1 MFDLDRWR
9 EIFQSINKNKL
20 RSVMSGFT
28 AAFAILLFT
37 LLFGIVSGLKN
48 TFEGAFVDNAVN
60 SMIVR
65 VWKTTKP
72 FKGLQSGR
80 RIQLKNPDYDYLADK
95 YESKIDLMTAR
106 IFKNFSISYNDK
118 QDNYSVTAV
127 HPDHQFLEKT
137 IIDEGRYINQLDIN
151 ESSKVIVIGR
161 LIKSDLFGEKLALG
175 KRVNVGGIS
184 YKIIG
189 IFSDDG
195 GDNEER
201 VAYIPVTTA
210 QKLYGNNEYLNQIR
224 IGYNQDLNLDEAIAF
239 GNLIERDMRSKLDI
253 HPDDQSALSVRN
265 MAEGRKGVDVFM
277 VALFFIVVFI
287 GSGTLIAGIIG
298 ISNIMIF
305 VIKERT
311 KEFGIRKALGATSYS
326 IQVMVLVESLII
338 TLASGIVGLI
348 SGFIIIHLVNLYIKI
363 AGGNNDF
370 LILDINIYIVTSAII
385 LLIIS
390 GCIAGIIPAR
400 KASKI
405 LPIEALRELNN

>member
-28 AAFAILLFT
+28 VAFAILLFT

-48 TFEGAFVDNAVN
+48 TFEGAFVDDAAN

-72 FKGLQSGR
+72 FKGLQSNR
-80 RIQLKNPDYDYLADK
+80 RIQLKNPDYEYLEDK
-95 YESKIDLMTAR
+95 YDSKIDLMTAR
-106 IFKNFSISYNDK
+106 IFKNFSISYDNK

-161 LIKSDLFGEKLALG
+161 LIKSDLFGEKQALG

-184 YKIIG
+184 YKVIG

-210 QKLYGNNEYLNQIR
+210 QKLYGNNDYLSQIR

-277 VALFFIVVFI
+277 IALFFIVVFI

-311 KEFGIRKALGATSYS
+311 KEFGIRKALGAKPSS
-326 IQVMVLVESLII
+326 IVGMVVQESVLITTIAGYLGLTLGTYILSLI
-338 TLASGIVGLI
+338 
-348 SGFIIIHLVNLYIKI
+348 
-363 AGGNNDF
+363 GNNLEKDYF
-370 LILDINIYIVTSAII
+370 IKDPSVSQGLVIGATIV
-385 LLIIS
+385 LIIS
-390 GCIAGIIPAR
+390 GLIAALVPAR
-400 KASKI
+400 KASQIK
-405 LPIEALRELNN
+405 PVVALRAD

>member
-20 RSVMSGFT
+20 RSIMSGFT
-28 AAFAILLFT
+28 VAFAILLFT
-37 LLFGIVSGLKN
+37 LLFGVVSGLKN

-72 FKGLQSGR
+72 FNGLQSGR
-80 RIQLKNPDYDYLADK
+80 RIQLKNPDYDYLAEK
-95 YESKIDLMTAR
+95 YDSKIDLMTAR
-106 IFKNFSISYNDK
+106 IFKNFSISHKNK
-118 QDNYSVTAV
+118 QDNYSITAV

-137 IIDEGRYINQLDIN
+137 IITEGRYINQLDIN

-161 LIKSDLFGEKLALG
+161 LVKSDLFGQKPALG

-184 YKIIG
+184 YKVIG

-201 VAYIPVTTA
+201 ISYIPVTTA
-210 QKLYGNNEYLNQIR
+210 QKLYGNNDYLNQIR
-224 IGYNQDLNLDEAIAF
+224 IGYNEDLNLDEAIAF
-239 GNLIERDMRSKLDI
+239 GKLVERDMRSKLDI

-265 MAEGRKGVDVFM
+265 MAEVSKGVDVFM
-277 VALFFIVVFI
+277 IALFFIVIFI

-311 KEFGIRKALGATSYS
+311 KEFGIRKALGAKPSS
-326 IQVMVLVESLII
+326 IVGMVVQESVLITTIAGYLGLTLGTYVLSLIGNSLEKDYFI
-338 TLASGIVGLI
+338 KDPSVSQGLVVGAT
-348 SGFIIIHLVNLYIKI
+348 FV
-363 AGGNNDF
+363 
-370 LILDINIYIVTSAII
+370 
-385 LLIIS
+385 LIIS
-390 GCIAGIIPAR
+390 GLIAALVPAR
-400 KASKI
+400 KASQIK
-405 LPIEALRELNN
+405 PVVALRAD

>member
-20 RSVMSGFT
+20 RSIMSGFT
-28 AAFAILLFT
+28 VAFAILLFT
-37 LLFGIVSGLKN
+37 LLFGVVSGLKN

-72 FKGLQSGR
+72 FNGLQSGR
-80 RIQLKNPDYDYLADK
+80 RIQLKNPDYDYIAEK
-95 YESKIDLMTAR
+95 YDSKIDLMTAR
-106 IFKNFSISYNDK
+106 IFKNFSISHKNK
-118 QDNYSVTAV
+118 QDNYSLTAV

-137 IIDEGRYINQLDIN
+137 IITEGRYINQLDIN

-161 LIKSDLFGEKLALG
+161 LVKSDLFGEKPALG

-184 YKIIG
+184 YKVIG

-201 VAYIPVTTA
+201 ISYIPVTTA
-210 QKLYGNNEYLNQIR
+210 QKLYGNNDYLNQIR
-224 IGYNQDLNLDEAIAF
+224 IGYNEDLNLDEAIAF
-239 GNLIERDMRSKLDI
+239 GKLVERDMRSKLDI

-265 MAEGRKGVDVFM
+265 MAEVSKGVDVFM
-277 VALFFIVVFI
+277 IALFFIVIFI

-311 KEFGIRKALGATSYS
+311 KEFGIRKALGAKPSS
-326 IQVMVLVESLII
+326 IVGMVVQESVLITTIAGYLGLTLGTYVLSLIGNSLEKDYFI
-338 TLASGIVGLI
+338 KDPSVSQGLVVGAT
-348 SGFIIIHLVNLYIKI
+348 FV
-363 AGGNNDF
+363 
-370 LILDINIYIVTSAII
+370 
-385 LLIIS
+385 LIIS
-390 GCIAGIIPAR
+390 GLIAALVPAR
-400 KASKI
+400 KASQIK
-405 LPIEALRELNN
+405 PVVALRAD

>member
-28 AAFAILLFT
+28 VAFAILLFT

-48 TFEGAFVDNAVN
+48 TFEGAFVDDAAN

-72 FKGLQSGR
+72 FKGLQSNR
-80 RIQLKNPDYDYLADK
+80 RIQLKNPDYEYLENK
-95 YESKIDLMTAR
+95 YDSKIDLMTAR
-106 IFKNFSISYNDK
+106 IFKNFSISYDNK

-137 IIDEGRYINQLDIN
+137 LINEGRYINQLDIN

-161 LIKSDLFGEKLALG
+161 LVKSDLFGEKPALG

-184 YKIIG
+184 YKVIG

-210 QKLYGNNEYLNQIR
+210 QKLYGNNDYLSQIR

-277 VALFFIVVFI
+277 IALFFIVVFI

-311 KEFGIRKALGATSYS
+311 KEFGIRKALGAKPSS
-326 IQVMVLVESLII
+326 IVGMVVQESVLITTIAGYLGLTLGTYILSLI
-338 TLASGIVGLI
+338 
-348 SGFIIIHLVNLYIKI
+348 
-363 AGGNNDF
+363 GNNLEKDYF
-370 LILDINIYIVTSAII
+370 IKDPSVSQGLVIGATIV
-385 LLIIS
+385 LIIS
-390 GCIAGIIPAR
+390 GLIAALVPAR
-400 KASKI
+400 KASQIK
-405 LPIEALRELNN
+405 PVVALRAD

>member
-28 AAFAILLFT
+28 VAFAILLFT
-37 LLFGIVSGLKN
+37 LLFGVVSGLKN
-48 TFEGAFVDNAVN
+48 TFEDAFVDNAAN

-65 VWKTTKP
+65 VWKSTKP

-80 RIQLKNPDYDYLADK
+80 RIQLKNPDYEYLADK

-106 IFKNFSISYNDK
+106 IFKNFSISYNNK

-137 IIDEGRYINQLDIN
+137 IIEEGRYINQLDIN
-151 ESSKVIVIGR
+151 ASSKVIVLGR
-161 LIKSDLFGEKLALG
+161 LVKADLFGEKPALG

-184 YKIIG
+184 YKVIG
-189 IFSDDG
+189 IFSDEG

-201 VAYIPVTTA
+201 IAYIPVTTA
-210 QKLYGNNEYLNQIR
+210 QKLYGNNDYLNQIR
-224 IGYNQDLNLDEAIAF
+224 IGYNEDLNLDEAIAF

-265 MAEGRKGVDVFM
+265 MAEGRKGVDAFM
-277 VALFFIVVFI
+277 IALFFIVIFI

-311 KEFGIRKALGATSYS
+311 KEFGIRKALGAKPSS
-326 IQVMVLVESLII
+326 IVGMVVQESVLITTIAGYLGLTLGTYILSLIGNSLEKDYFI
-338 TLASGIVGLI
+338 KDPSVSQGLVI
-348 SGFIIIHLVNLYIKI
+348 GATFV
-363 AGGNNDF
+363 
-370 LILDINIYIVTSAII
+370 
-385 LLIIS
+385 LIIS
-390 GCIAGIIPAR
+390 GLIAALVPAR

-405 LPIEALRELNN
+405 KPVVALRAD

>member
-20 RSVMSGFT
+20 RSIMSGFT
-28 AAFAILLFT
+28 VAFAILLFT
-37 LLFGIVSGLKN
+37 LLFGVVSGLKN

-60 SMIVR
+60 SMFVR

-72 FKGLQSGR
+72 FNGLQSGR
-80 RIQLKNPDYDYLADK
+80 RIQLKNPDYDYIAEK
-95 YESKIDLMTAR
+95 YDSKIDLMTAR
-106 IFKNFSISYNDK
+106 IFKNFSISHKNK
-118 QDNYSVTAV
+118 QDNYSITAV

-137 IIDEGRYINQLDIN
+137 IITEGRYINQLDIN

-161 LIKSDLFGEKLALG
+161 LVKSDLFGEKPALG

-184 YKIIG
+184 YKVIG

-201 VAYIPVTTA
+201 ISYIPVTTA
-210 QKLYGNNEYLNQIR
+210 QKLYGNNDYLNQIR
-224 IGYNQDLNLDEAIAF
+224 IGYNEDLNLDEAIAF
-239 GNLIERDMRSKLDI
+239 GKLVERDMRSKLDI

-265 MAEGRKGVDVFM
+265 MAEVSKGVDVFM
-277 VALFFIVVFI
+277 IALFFIVIFI

-311 KEFGIRKALGATSYS
+311 KEFGIRKALGAKPSS
-326 IQVMVLVESLII
+326 IVGMVVQESVLITTIAGYLGLTLGTYVLSLIGNSLEKDYFI
-338 TLASGIVGLI
+338 KDPSVSQGLVVGAT
-348 SGFIIIHLVNLYIKI
+348 FV
-363 AGGNNDF
+363 
-370 LILDINIYIVTSAII
+370 
-385 LLIIS
+385 LIIS
-390 GCIAGIIPAR
+390 GLIAALVPAR
-400 KASKI
+400 KASQIK
-405 LPIEALRELNN
+405 PVVALRAD

>member
-28 AAFAILLFT
+28 VAFAILLFT

-48 TFEGAFVDNAVN
+48 TFEGAFVDDAAN

-72 FKGLQSGR
+72 FKGLQSNR
-80 RIQLKNPDYDYLADK
+80 RIQLKNPDYEYLEDK
-95 YESKIDLMTAR
+95 YDSEIDLMTAR
-106 IFKNFSISYNDK
+106 IFKNFSISYDNK

-137 IIDEGRYINQLDIN
+137 LINEGRYINQLDIN

-161 LIKSDLFGEKLALG
+161 LIKSDLFGEKPALG

-184 YKIIG
+184 YKVIG

-210 QKLYGNNEYLNQIR
+210 QKLYGNNNYLSQIR

-277 VALFFIVVFI
+277 IALFFIVVFI

-311 KEFGIRKALGATSYS
+311 KEFGIRKALGAKPSS
-326 IQVMVLVESLII
+326 IVGMVVQESVLITTIAGYLGLTLGTYILSLI
-338 TLASGIVGLI
+338 
-348 SGFIIIHLVNLYIKI
+348 
-363 AGGNNDF
+363 GNNLEKDYF
-370 LILDINIYIVTSAII
+370 IKDPSVSQGLVIGATIV
-385 LLIIS
+385 LIIS
-390 GCIAGIIPAR
+390 GLIAALVPAR
-400 KASKI
+400 KASQIK
-405 LPIEALRELNN
+405 PVVALRAD

>member
-20 RSVMSGFT
+20 RSIMSGFT
-28 AAFAILLFT
+28 VAFAILLFT
-37 LLFGIVSGLKN
+37 LLFGVVSGLKN

-72 FKGLQSGR
+72 FNGLQSGR
-80 RIQLKNPDYDYLADK
+80 RIQLKNPDYNYLAEK
-95 YESKIDLMTAR
+95 YDSKIDLMTAR
-106 IFKNFSISYNDK
+106 IFKNFSISYKNK
-118 QDNYSVTAV
+118 QDNYSITAV

-137 IIDEGRYINQLDIN
+137 IITEGRYINQLDIN

-161 LIKSDLFGEKLALG
+161 LVKSDLFGEKPALG
-175 KRVNVGGIS
+175 KRVNVGGFS
-184 YKIIG
+184 YKVIG

-201 VAYIPVTTA
+201 ISYIPVTTA
-210 QKLYGNNEYLNQIR
+210 QKLYGNNDYLNQIR
-224 IGYNQDLNLDEAIAF
+224 IGYNEDLNLDEAIAF
-239 GNLIERDMRSKLDI
+239 GKLVERDMRSKLDI

-265 MAEGRKGVDVFM
+265 MAEVSKGVDVFM
-277 VALFFIVVFI
+277 IALFFIVIFI

-311 KEFGIRKALGATSYS
+311 KEFGIRKALGAKPSS
-326 IQVMVLVESLII
+326 IVGMVVQESVLITTIAGYLGLTLGTYVLSLIGNSLEKDYFI
-338 TLASGIVGLI
+338 KDPSVSQGLVVGAT
-348 SGFIIIHLVNLYIKI
+348 FV
-363 AGGNNDF
+363 
-370 LILDINIYIVTSAII
+370 
-385 LLIIS
+385 LIIS
-390 GCIAGIIPAR
+390 GLIAALVPAR
-400 KASKI
+400 KASQIK
-405 LPIEALRELNN
+405 PVVALRAD

>member
-28 AAFAILLFT
+28 VAFAILLFT

-48 TFEGAFVDNAVN
+48 TFEGAFVDSAAN

-80 RIQLKNPDYDYLADK
+80 RIQLENPDYEYLADK
-95 YESKIDLMTAR
+95 YDSKIDLMTAK
-106 IFKNFSISYNDK
+106 IFKNFSISYNNK

-137 IIDEGRYINQLDIN
+137 LINEGRYINQLDIN

-161 LIKSDLFGEKLALG
+161 LIKSDLFGEKPALG

-184 YKIIG
+184 YKVIG

-277 VALFFIVVFI
+277 IALFFIVVFV

-311 KEFGIRKALGATSYS
+311 KEFGIRKALGAKPSS
-326 IQVMVLVESLII
+326 IVGMVVQESVLITTIAGYLGLTLGTYILSLI
-338 TLASGIVGLI
+338 
-348 SGFIIIHLVNLYIKI
+348 
-363 AGGNNDF
+363 GNNLEKDYF
-370 LILDINIYIVTSAII
+370 IKDPSVSQGLVIGATIV
-385 LLIIS
+385 LIIS
-390 GCIAGIIPAR
+390 GLIAALVPAR
-400 KASKI
+400 KASQIK
-405 LPIEALRELNN
+405 PVVALRAD

>member
-28 AAFAILLFT
+28 VAFAILLFT

-48 TFEGAFVDNAVN
+48 TFEGAFVDDAAN

-72 FKGLQSGR
+72 FKGLQSNR
-80 RIQLKNPDYDYLADK
+80 RIQLKNPDYEYLEDK
-95 YESKIDLMTAR
+95 YDSEIDLMTAR
-106 IFKNFSISYNDK
+106 IFKNFSISYDNK

-127 HPDHQFLEKT
+127 HPDNQFLEKT
-137 IIDEGRYINQLDIN
+137 LINEGRYINQLDIN

-161 LIKSDLFGEKLALG
+161 LIKSDLFGEKPALG

-184 YKIIG
+184 YKVIG

-210 QKLYGNNEYLNQIR
+210 QKLYGNNDYLSQIR

-277 VALFFIVVFI
+277 IALFFIVVFI

-311 KEFGIRKALGATSYS
+311 KEFGIRKALGAKPSS
-326 IQVMVLVESLII
+326 IVGMVVQESVLITTIAGYLGLTLGTYILSLI
-338 TLASGIVGLI
+338 
-348 SGFIIIHLVNLYIKI
+348 
-363 AGGNNDF
+363 GNNLEKDYF
-370 LILDINIYIVTSAII
+370 IKDPSVSQGLVIGATIV
-385 LLIIS
+385 LIIS
-390 GCIAGIIPAR
+390 GLIAALVPAR
-400 KASKI
+400 KASQIK
-405 LPIEALRELNN
+405 PVVALRAD

>member
-20 RSVMSGFT
+20 RSIMSGFT
-28 AAFAILLFT
+28 VAFAILLFT
-37 LLFGIVSGLKN
+37 LLFGVVSGLKN

-60 SMIVR
+60 SMFVR

-72 FKGLQSGR
+72 FNGLQSGR
-80 RIQLKNPDYDYLADK
+80 RIQLKNPDYDYIAEK
-95 YESKIDLMTAR
+95 YDSKIDLMTAR
-106 IFKNFSISYNDK
+106 IFKNFSISYKNK
-118 QDNYSVTAV
+118 QDNYSITAV

-137 IIDEGRYINQLDIN
+137 IITEGRYINQLDIN

-161 LIKSDLFGEKLALG
+161 LVKSDLFGQKPALG

-184 YKIIG
+184 YKVIG

-201 VAYIPVTTA
+201 ISYIPVTTA
-210 QKLYGNNEYLNQIR
+210 QKLYGNNDYLNQIR
-224 IGYNQDLNLDEAIAF
+224 IGYNEDLNLDEAIAF
-239 GNLIERDMRSKLDI
+239 GKLVERDMRSKLDI

-265 MAEGRKGVDVFM
+265 MAEVSKGVDVFM
-277 VALFFIVVFI
+277 IALFFIVIFI

-311 KEFGIRKALGATSYS
+311 KEFGIRKTLGAKPSS
-326 IQVMVLVESLII
+326 IVGMVVQESVLITTIAGYLGLTLGTYVLSLIGNSLEKDYFI
-338 TLASGIVGLI
+338 KDPSVSQGLVVGAT
-348 SGFIIIHLVNLYIKI
+348 FV
-363 AGGNNDF
+363 
-370 LILDINIYIVTSAII
+370 
-385 LLIIS
+385 LIIS
-390 GCIAGIIPAR
+390 GLIAALVPAR
-400 KASKI
+400 KASQIK
-405 LPIEALRELNN
+405 PVVALRAD

>member
-20 RSVMSGFT
+20 RSIMSGFT
-28 AAFAILLFT
+28 VAFAILLFT
-37 LLFGIVSGLKN
+37 LLFGVVSGLKN

-72 FKGLQSGR
+72 FNGLQSGR
-80 RIQLKNPDYDYLADK
+80 RIQLKNPDYDYLAEK
-95 YESKIDLMTAR
+95 YDSKIDLMTAR
-106 IFKNFSISYNDK
+106 IFKNFSISYKNK
-118 QDNYSVTAV
+118 QDNYSITAV

-137 IIDEGRYINQLDIN
+137 IITEGRYINQLDIN

-161 LIKSDLFGEKLALG
+161 LVKSDLFGQKPALG

-184 YKIIG
+184 YKVIG

-201 VAYIPVTTA
+201 ISYIPVTTA
-210 QKLYGNNEYLNQIR
+210 QKLYGNNDYLNQIR
-224 IGYNQDLNLDEAIAF
+224 IGYNEDLNLDEAIAF
-239 GNLIERDMRSKLDI
+239 GKLVERDMRSKLDI

-265 MAEGRKGVDVFM
+265 MAEVSKGVDVFM
-277 VALFFIVVFI
+277 IALFFIVIFI

-311 KEFGIRKALGATSYS
+311 KEFGIRKALGAKPSS
-326 IQVMVLVESLII
+326 IVAMVVQESVLITTIAGYLGLTLGTYVLSLIGNSLEKDYFI
-338 TLASGIVGLI
+338 KDPSVSQGLVVGAT
-348 SGFIIIHLVNLYIKI
+348 FV
-363 AGGNNDF
+363 
-370 LILDINIYIVTSAII
+370 
-385 LLIIS
+385 LIIS
-390 GCIAGIIPAR
+390 GLIAALVPAR
-400 KASKI
+400 KASQIK
-405 LPIEALRELNN
+405 PVVALRAD

>member
-28 AAFAILLFT
+28 VAFAILLFT

-48 TFEGAFVDNAVN
+48 TFEGAFVDDAAN

-72 FKGLQSGR
+72 FKGLQSNR
-80 RIQLKNPDYDYLADK
+80 RIQLKNPDYEYLEDK
-95 YESKIDLMTAR
+95 YDSKIDLMTAR
-106 IFKNFSISYNDK
+106 IFKNFSISYDNK
-118 QDNYSVTAV
+118 QDSYSVTAV

-161 LIKSDLFGEKLALG
+161 LIKSDLFGEKPALG

-184 YKIIG
+184 YKVIG

-210 QKLYGNNEYLNQIR
+210 QKLYGNNDYLSQIR

-277 VALFFIVVFI
+277 IALFFIVVFI

-311 KEFGIRKALGATSYS
+311 KEFGIRKALGAKPSS
-326 IQVMVLVESLII
+326 IVGMVVQESVLITTIAGYLGLTLGTYILSLI
-338 TLASGIVGLI
+338 
-348 SGFIIIHLVNLYIKI
+348 
-363 AGGNNDF
+363 GNNLEKDYF
-370 LILDINIYIVTSAII
+370 IKDPSVSQGLVIGATIV
-385 LLIIS
+385 LIIS
-390 GCIAGIIPAR
+390 GLIAALVPAR
-400 KASKI
+400 KASQIK
-405 LPIEALRELNN
+405 PVVALRAD

>member
-28 AAFAILLFT
+28 VAFAILLFT

-48 TFEGAFVDNAVN
+48 TFEGAFVDSAVN

-80 RIQLKNPDYDYLADK
+80 RIQLENPDYEYLADK
-95 YESKIDLMTAR
+95 YDSKIDLMTAK
-106 IFKNFSISYNDK
+106 IFKNFSISYDNK

-137 IIDEGRYINQLDIN
+137 LIDEGRYINQLDIN
-151 ESSKVIVIGR
+151 EFSKVIVIGR
-161 LIKSDLFGEKLALG
+161 LIKSDLFGEKPALG

-184 YKIIG
+184 YKVIG

-277 VALFFIVVFI
+277 IALFFIVVFV

-311 KEFGIRKALGATSYS
+311 KEFGIRKALGAKPSS
-326 IQVMVLVESLII
+326 IVGMVVQESVLITTIAGYLGLTLGTYILSLI
-338 TLASGIVGLI
+338 
-348 SGFIIIHLVNLYIKI
+348 
-363 AGGNNDF
+363 GNNLEKDYF
-370 LILDINIYIVTSAII
+370 IKDPSVSQGLVIGATIV
-385 LLIIS
+385 LIIS
-390 GCIAGIIPAR
+390 GLIAALVPAR
-400 KASKI
+400 KASQIK
-405 LPIEALRELNN
+405 PVVALRAD

>member
-20 RSVMSGFT
+20 RSIMSGFT
-28 AAFAILLFT
+28 VAFAILLFT
-37 LLFGIVSGLKN
+37 LLFGVVSGLKN

-60 SMIVR
+60 SMFVR

-72 FKGLQSGR
+72 FNGLQSGR
-80 RIQLKNPDYDYLADK
+80 RIQLKNPDYDYIAEK
-95 YESKIDLMTAR
+95 YDSKIDLMTAR
-106 IFKNFSISYNDK
+106 IFKNFSISHKNK
-118 QDNYSVTAV
+118 QDNYSITAV

-137 IIDEGRYINQLDIN
+137 IITEGRYINQLDIN

-161 LIKSDLFGEKLALG
+161 LVKSDLFGQKPALG

-184 YKIIG
+184 YKVIG

-201 VAYIPVTTA
+201 ISYIPVTTA
-210 QKLYGNNEYLNQIR
+210 QKLYGNNDYLNQIR
-224 IGYNQDLNLDEAIAF
+224 IGYNEDLNLDEAIAF
-239 GNLIERDMRSKLDI
+239 GKLVERDMRSKLDI

-265 MAEGRKGVDVFM
+265 MAEVSKGVDVFM
-277 VALFFIVVFI
+277 IALFFIVIFI

-311 KEFGIRKALGATSYS
+311 KEFGIRKALGAKPSS
-326 IQVMVLVESLII
+326 IVGMVVQESVLITTIAGYLGLTLGTYVLSLIGNSLEKDYFI
-338 TLASGIVGLI
+338 KDPSVSQGLVVGAT
-348 SGFIIIHLVNLYIKI
+348 FV
-363 AGGNNDF
+363 
-370 LILDINIYIVTSAII
+370 
-385 LLIIS
+385 LIIS
-390 GCIAGIIPAR
+390 GLIAALVPAR
-400 KASKI
+400 KASQIK
-405 LPIEALRELNN
+405 PVVALRAD

>member
-28 AAFAILLFT
+28 VAFAILLFT
-37 LLFGIVSGLKN
+37 LLFGVVSGLKN
-48 TFEGAFVDNAVN
+48 TFEDAFVDNAAN

-65 VWKTTKP
+65 VWKSTKP

-80 RIQLKNPDYDYLADK
+80 RIQLKNPDYEYLADK

-106 IFKNFSISYNDK
+106 ILKNFSISYNNK

-151 ESSKVIVIGR
+151 ASSKVIVLGR
-161 LIKSDLFGEKLALG
+161 LVKADLFGEKPALG

-184 YKIIG
+184 YKVIG
-189 IFSDDG
+189 VFSDEG

-201 VAYIPVTTA
+201 IAYIPVTTA
-210 QKLYGNNEYLNQIR
+210 QKLYGNNDYLNQIR
-224 IGYNQDLNLDEAIAF
+224 IGYNEDLNLDEAIAF

-277 VALFFIVVFI
+277 IALFFIVVFI

-311 KEFGIRKALGATSYS
+311 KEFGIRKALGAKPSS
-326 IQVMVLVESLII
+326 IVGMVVQESVLITTIAGYLGLTLGTYILSLIGNSLEKDYFI
-338 TLASGIVGLI
+338 KDPSVSQGLVI
-348 SGFIIIHLVNLYIKI
+348 GATFV
-363 AGGNNDF
+363 
-370 LILDINIYIVTSAII
+370 
-385 LLIIS
+385 LIIS
-390 GCIAGIIPAR
+390 GLIAALVPAR
-400 KASKI
+400 KASQIK
-405 LPIEALRELNN
+405 PVVALRAD

>member
-28 AAFAILLFT
+28 VAFAILLFT
-37 LLFGIVSGLKN
+37 LLFGVVSGLKN
-48 TFEGAFVDNAVN
+48 TFEDAFVDNAAN

-65 VWKTTKP
+65 VWKSTKP

-80 RIQLKNPDYDYLADK
+80 RIQLKNPDYEYLADK

-106 IFKNFSISYNDK
+106 ILKNFSISYNNK

-151 ESSKVIVIGR
+151 ASSKVIVLGR
-161 LIKSDLFGEKLALG
+161 LVKADLFGEKPALG

-184 YKIIG
+184 YKVIG
-189 IFSDDG
+189 VFSDEG

-201 VAYIPVTTA
+201 IAYIPVTTA
-210 QKLYGNNEYLNQIR
+210 QKLYGNNDYLNQIR
-224 IGYNQDLNLDEAIAF
+224 IGYNEDLNLDEAIAF
-239 GNLIERDMRSKLDI
+239 GNLIEIDMRSKLDI

-277 VALFFIVVFI
+277 IALFFIVVFI

-311 KEFGIRKALGATSYS
+311 KEFGIRKALGAKPSS
-326 IQVMVLVESLII
+326 IVGMVVQESVLITTIAGYLGLTLGTYILSLIGNSLEKDYFI
-338 TLASGIVGLI
+338 KDPSVSQGLVI
-348 SGFIIIHLVNLYIKI
+348 GATFV
-363 AGGNNDF
+363 
-370 LILDINIYIVTSAII
+370 
-385 LLIIS
+385 LIIS
-390 GCIAGIIPAR
+390 GLIAALVPAR

-405 LPIEALRELNN
+405 KPVVALRAD

>member
-20 RSVMSGFT
+20 RSIMSGFT
-28 AAFAILLFT
+28 VAFAILLFT
-37 LLFGIVSGLKN
+37 LLFGVVSGLKN

-65 VWKTTKP
+65 VWKTSKP

-80 RIQLKNPDYDYLADK
+80 RIQLKNPDYNYLAEK
-95 YESKIDLMTAR
+95 YDSKIDLMTAR
-106 IFKNFSISYNDK
+106 IFKNFSISYKNK
-118 QDNYSVTAV
+118 QDNYSITAV

-137 IIDEGRYINQLDIN
+137 IITEGRYINQLDIN

-161 LIKSDLFGEKLALG
+161 LVKSDLFGQKPALG

-184 YKIIG
+184 YKVIG

-201 VAYIPVTTA
+201 ISYIPVTTA
-210 QKLYGNNEYLNQIR
+210 QKLYGNNDYLNQIR
-224 IGYNQDLNLDEAIAF
+224 IGYNEDLNLDEAIAF
-239 GNLIERDMRSKLDI
+239 GKLVERDMRSKLDI

-265 MAEGRKGVDVFM
+265 MAEVSKGVDVFM
-277 VALFFIVVFI
+277 IALFFIVIFI

-311 KEFGIRKALGATSYS
+311 KEFGIRKALGAKPSS
-326 IQVMVLVESLII
+326 IVGMVVQESVLITTIAGYLGLTLGTYVLSLIGNSLEKDYFI
-338 TLASGIVGLI
+338 KDPSVSQGLVVGAT
-348 SGFIIIHLVNLYIKI
+348 FV
-363 AGGNNDF
+363 
-370 LILDINIYIVTSAII
+370 
-385 LLIIS
+385 LIIS
-390 GCIAGIIPAR
+390 GLIAALVPAR
-400 KASKI
+400 KASQIK
-405 LPIEALRELNN
+405 PVVALRAD

>member
-28 AAFAILLFT
+28 VAFAILLFT

-80 RIQLKNPDYDYLADK
+80 RIQLKNPDYEYLEDK
-95 YESKIDLMTAR
+95 YDSKIDLMTAR
-106 IFKNFSISYNDK
+106 IFKNFSISYDNK

-137 IIDEGRYINQLDIN
+137 LINEGRYINQLDIN

-161 LIKSDLFGEKLALG
+161 LIKSDLFGEKPALG

-184 YKIIG
+184 YKVIG

-210 QKLYGNNEYLNQIR
+210 QKLYGNNDYLNQIR

-239 GNLIERDMRSKLDI
+239 GKLVERDMRGKLDI

-265 MAEGRKGVDVFM
+265 MAEVSKGVDVFM
-277 VALFFIVVFI
+277 IALFFIVVFI

-311 KEFGIRKALGATSYS
+311 KEFGIRKALGAKPSS
-326 IQVMVLVESLII
+326 IVGMVVQESVLITTIAGYLGLTLGTYILSLI
-338 TLASGIVGLI
+338 
-348 SGFIIIHLVNLYIKI
+348 
-363 AGGNNDF
+363 GNNLEKDYF
-370 LILDINIYIVTSAII
+370 IKDPSVSQGLVIGATIV
-385 LLIIS
+385 LIIS
-390 GCIAGIIPAR
+390 GLIAALVPAR
-400 KASKI
+400 KASQIK
-405 LPIEALRELNN
+405 PVVALRAD

>member
-20 RSVMSGFT
+20 RSIMSGFT
-28 AAFAILLFT
+28 VAFAILLFT
-37 LLFGIVSGLKN
+37 LLFGVVSGLKN

-60 SMIVR
+60 SMFVR

-72 FKGLQSGR
+72 FNGLQSGR
-80 RIQLKNPDYDYLADK
+80 RIQLKNPDYDYLAEK
-95 YESKIDLMTAR
+95 YDSKIDLMTAR
-106 IFKNFSISYNDK
+106 IFKNFSISYKNK
-118 QDNYSVTAV
+118 QDNYSITAV

-137 IIDEGRYINQLDIN
+137 IITEGRYINQLDIN

-161 LIKSDLFGEKLALG
+161 LVKSDLFGQKPALG

-184 YKIIG
+184 YKVIG

-201 VAYIPVTTA
+201 ISYIPVTTA
-210 QKLYGNNEYLNQIR
+210 QKLYGNNDYLNQIR
-224 IGYNQDLNLDEAIAF
+224 IGYNEDLNLDEAIAF
-239 GNLIERDMRSKLDI
+239 GKLVERDMRSKLDI

-265 MAEGRKGVDVFM
+265 MAEVSKGVDVFM
-277 VALFFIVVFI
+277 IALFFIVIFI

-311 KEFGIRKALGATSYS
+311 KEFGIRKALGAKPSS
-326 IQVMVLVESLII
+326 IVGMVVQESVLITTIAGYLGLTLGTYVLSLIGNSLEKDYFI
-338 TLASGIVGLI
+338 KDPSVSQGLVVGAT
-348 SGFIIIHLVNLYIKI
+348 FV
-363 AGGNNDF
+363 
-370 LILDINIYIVTSAII
+370 
-385 LLIIS
+385 LIIS
-390 GCIAGIIPAR
+390 GLIAALVPAR
-400 KASKI
+400 KASQIK
-405 LPIEALRELNN
+405 PVVALRAD

>member
-20 RSVMSGFT
+20 RSIMSGFT
-28 AAFAILLFT
+28 VAFAILLFT
-37 LLFGIVSGLKN
+37 LLFGVVSGLKN

-72 FKGLQSGR
+72 FNGLQSGR
-80 RIQLKNPDYDYLADK
+80 RIQLKNPDYNYLAEK
-95 YESKIDLMTAR
+95 YDSKIDLMTAR
-106 IFKNFSISYNDK
+106 IFKNFSISHKNK
-118 QDNYSVTAV
+118 QDNYSLTAV

-137 IIDEGRYINQLDIN
+137 IITEGRYINQLDIN

-161 LIKSDLFGEKLALG
+161 LVKSDLFGEKPALG

-184 YKIIG
+184 YKVIG

-201 VAYIPVTTA
+201 ISYIPVTTA
-210 QKLYGNNEYLNQIR
+210 QKLYGNNDYLNQIR
-224 IGYNQDLNLDEAIAF
+224 IGYNEDLNLDEAIAF
-239 GNLIERDMRSKLDI
+239 GKLVERDMRSKLDI

-265 MAEGRKGVDVFM
+265 MAEVSKGVDVFM
-277 VALFFIVVFI
+277 IALFFIVIFI

-311 KEFGIRKALGATSYS
+311 KEFGIRKALGAKPSS
-326 IQVMVLVESLII
+326 IVGMVVQESVLITTIAGYLGLTLGTYVLSLIGNSLEKDYFI
-338 TLASGIVGLI
+338 KDPSVSQGLVVGAT
-348 SGFIIIHLVNLYIKI
+348 FV
-363 AGGNNDF
+363 
-370 LILDINIYIVTSAII
+370 
-385 LLIIS
+385 LIIS
-390 GCIAGIIPAR
+390 GLIAALVPAR
-400 KASKI
+400 KASQIK
-405 LPIEALRELNN
+405 PVVALRAD

>member
-20 RSVMSGFT
+20 RSIMSGFT
-28 AAFAILLFT
+28 VAFAILLFT
-37 LLFGIVSGLKN
+37 LLFGVVSGLKN

-72 FKGLQSGR
+72 FNGLQSGR
-80 RIQLKNPDYDYLADK
+80 RIQLKNPDYNYIAEK
-95 YESKIDLMTAR
+95 YDSKIDLMTAR
-106 IFKNFSISYNDK
+106 IFKNFSISHKNK
-118 QDNYSVTAV
+118 QDNYSLTAV

-137 IIDEGRYINQLDIN
+137 IITEGRYINQLDIN

-161 LIKSDLFGEKLALG
+161 LVKSDLFGQKPALG

-184 YKIIG
+184 YKVIG

-201 VAYIPVTTA
+201 ISYIPVTTA
-210 QKLYGNNEYLNQIR
+210 QKLYGNNDYLNQIR
-224 IGYNQDLNLDEAIAF
+224 IGYNEDLNLDEAIAF
-239 GNLIERDMRSKLDI
+239 GKLVERDMRSKLDI

-265 MAEGRKGVDVFM
+265 MAEVSKGVDVFM
-277 VALFFIVVFI
+277 IALFFIVIFI

-311 KEFGIRKALGATSYS
+311 KEFGIRKALGAKPSS
-326 IQVMVLVESLII
+326 IVGMVVQESVLITTIAGYLGLTLGTYVLSLIGNSLEKDYFI
-338 TLASGIVGLI
+338 KDPSVSQGLVVGAT
-348 SGFIIIHLVNLYIKI
+348 FV
-363 AGGNNDF
+363 
-370 LILDINIYIVTSAII
+370 
-385 LLIIS
+385 LIIS
-390 GCIAGIIPAR
+390 GLIAALVPAR
-400 KASKI
+400 KASQIK
-405 LPIEALRELNN
+405 PVVALRAD

>member
-28 AAFAILLFT
+28 VAFAILLFT
-37 LLFGIVSGLKN
+37 LLFGVVSGLKN
-48 TFEGAFVDNAVN
+48 TFEGAFIDDAVN

-72 FKGLQSGR
+72 FNGLQSGR
-80 RIQLKNPDYDYLADK
+80 RIQLKNPNYDYLAEK
-95 YESKIDLMTAR
+95 YDSKIDLMTAR
-106 IFKNFSISYNDK
+106 IFKNFSISYKNK
-118 QDNYSVTAV
+118 QDNYSITAV

-137 IIDEGRYINQLDIN
+137 IITEGRYINQLDIN
-151 ESSKVIVIGR
+151 EFSKVIVIGR
-161 LIKSDLFGEKLALG
+161 LVKSDLFGEKPALG
-175 KRVNVGGIS
+175 RRVNVGGIS
-184 YKIIG
+184 YKVIG

-210 QKLYGNNEYLNQIR
+210 QKLYGNNDYLNQIR

-239 GNLIERDMRSKLDI
+239 GKLVERDMRSKLDI

-265 MAEGRKGVDVFM
+265 MAEVSKGVDVFM
-277 VALFFIVVFI
+277 LALFFIVIFI

-311 KEFGIRKALGATSYS
+311 KEFGIRKALGAKPSS
-326 IQVMVLVESLII
+326 IVGMVVQESVLITTIAGYLGLTLGTYVLSLIGNSLEKDYFI
-338 TLASGIVGLI
+338 KDPSVSQGLVVGATFVLILSGLI
-348 SGFIIIHLVNLYIKI
+348 AALV
-363 AGGNNDF
+363 
-370 LILDINIYIVTSAII
+370 
-385 LLIIS
+385 
-390 GCIAGIIPAR
+390 PAR
-400 KASKI
+400 KASQIK
-405 LPIEALRELNN
+405 PVVALRAD

>member
-28 AAFAILLFT
+28 VAFAILLFT

-137 IIDEGRYINQLDIN
+137 IIDKGRYINQLDIN

-277 VALFFIVVFI
+277 IALFFIVVFI

-311 KEFGIRKALGATSYS
+311 KEFGIRKALGAKPSS
-326 IQVMVLVESLII
+326 IVGMVVQESVLITTIAGYLGLTLGTYILSLIGNSLEKDYFI
-338 TLASGIVGLI
+338 KDPSVSQGLVI
-348 SGFIIIHLVNLYIKI
+348 GATFV
-363 AGGNNDF
+363 
-370 LILDINIYIVTSAII
+370 
-385 LLIIS
+385 LIIS
-390 GCIAGIIPAR
+390 GLIAALVPAR
-400 KASKI
+400 KASQIK
-405 LPIEALRELNN
+405 PVVALRAD

>member
-28 AAFAILLFT
+28 VAFAILLFT
-37 LLFGIVSGLKN
+37 LLFGVVSGLKN

-72 FKGLQSGR
+72 FNGLQSGR
-80 RIQLKNPDYDYLADK
+80 RIQLKNPDYNYLAEK
-95 YESKIDLMTAR
+95 YDSKIDLMTAR
-106 IFKNFSISYNDK
+106 IFKNFSISHKNK
-118 QDNYSVTAV
+118 QDNYSITAV

-137 IIDEGRYINQLDIN
+137 IITEGRYINQLDIN
-151 ESSKVIVIGR
+151 EFSKVIVIGR
-161 LIKSDLFGEKLALG
+161 LVKSDLFGEKPALG
-175 KRVNVGGIS
+175 RRVNVGGIS
-184 YKIIG
+184 CKVIG

-210 QKLYGNNEYLNQIR
+210 QKLYGNNDYLNQIR
-224 IGYNQDLNLDEAIAF
+224 IGYNKDLNLDEAIAF
-239 GNLIERDMRSKLDI
+239 GKLVERDMRSKLDI

-265 MAEGRKGVDVFM
+265 MAEVSKGVDVFM
-277 VALFFIVVFI
+277 LALFFIVIFI

-311 KEFGIRKALGATSYS
+311 KEFGIRKALGAKPSS
-326 IQVMVLVESLII
+326 IVGMVVQESVLITTIAGYLGLTLGTYVLSLIGNSLEKDYFI
-338 TLASGIVGLI
+338 KDPSVSQGLVVGATFVLILSGLI
-348 SGFIIIHLVNLYIKI
+348 AALV
-363 AGGNNDF
+363 
-370 LILDINIYIVTSAII
+370 
-385 LLIIS
+385 
-390 GCIAGIIPAR
+390 PAR
-400 KASKI
+400 KASQIK
-405 LPIEALRELNN
+405 PVVALRAD

>member
-28 AAFAILLFT
+28 VAFAILLFT
-37 LLFGIVSGLKN
+37 LLFGVVSGLKN
-48 TFEGAFVDNAVN
+48 TFEDAFVDNAAN

-65 VWKTTKP
+65 VWKSTKP

-80 RIQLKNPDYDYLADK
+80 RIQLKNPDYEYLADK

-106 IFKNFSISYNDK
+106 ILKNFSISYNNK

-151 ESSKVIVIGR
+151 ASSKVIVLGR
-161 LIKSDLFGEKLALG
+161 LVKADLFGEKPALG

-184 YKIIG
+184 YKVIG
-189 IFSDDG
+189 VFSDEG

-201 VAYIPVTTA
+201 IAYIPVTTA
-210 QKLYGNNEYLNQIR
+210 QKLYGNNDYLNQIR
-224 IGYNQDLNLDEAIAF
+224 IGYNEDLNLDEAIAF

-253 HPDDQSALSVRN
+253 HPDDQSALSVIN

-277 VALFFIVVFI
+277 IALFFIVVFI

-311 KEFGIRKALGATSYS
+311 KEFGIRKALGAKPSS
-326 IQVMVLVESLII
+326 IVGMVVQESVLITTIAGYLGLTLGTYILSLIGNSLEKDYFI
-338 TLASGIVGLI
+338 KDPSVSQGLVI
-348 SGFIIIHLVNLYIKI
+348 GATFV
-363 AGGNNDF
+363 
-370 LILDINIYIVTSAII
+370 
-385 LLIIS
+385 LIIS
-390 GCIAGIIPAR
+390 GLIAALVPAR

-405 LPIEALRELNN
+405 KPVVALRAD